1 MDADDKQF
9 AVIYAK
15 FRDRGE
21 QGLPL
26 LTAVIDT
33 KLPADL
39 PSSDAR
45 RETLA
50 KRQANAAVALLSMS
64 LPEKVWPLLK
74 HSPDPRVRSYL
85 IHRLGPM
92 GVDAEALIKRLDGEP
107 DITIRRALLLSLG
120 EINEKELPP
129 ASRTSLIPK
138 LQTIYGTDADPGVH
152 AAAEWL
158 LRTWKQQAWLNQL
171 TKEWTKD
178 KEQRAKRLEG
188 IEQQLKAS
196 REASAPG
203 VRPQW
208 YINGQG
214 QTMVVIPGPVEF
226 VMGSP
231 PNEAGRESRE
241 SQHKKRIGRTFALA
255 ANSVT
260 LAEYQRFDPGYGG
273 EIRQWSPTGNCPVLG
288 ISWFQAAEYCNWLSK
303 QEGLS
308 ESEWCYVPV
317 RDPGRTNPEYK
328 VGMKL
333 AANYLTRSGYRLPTE
348 AEMEFA
354 TRAGSVTSRCY
365 GETEE
370 LLPKYAWYNKNGQD
384 RAWPVGSKKPNDLG
398 LFDVH
403 GNVFTWCQER
413 FKAHPN
419 SKENEGAD
427 DNEDTRTIT
436 LENRGLRGG
445 SFAVYPSI
453 VRSAFRQ
460 GVVPTYRSDGDVGL
474 RPARTL
480 TP

>member
-1 MDADDKQF
+1 
-9 AVIYAK
+9 
-15 FRDRGE
+15 
-21 QGLPL
+21 
-26 LTAVIDT
+26 
-33 KLPADL
+33 
-39 PSSDAR
+39 
-45 RETLA
+45 
-50 KRQANAAVALLSMS
+50 
-64 LPEKVWPLLK
+64 
-74 HSPDPRVRSYL
+74 
-85 IHRLGPM
+85 
-92 GVDAEALIKRLDGEP
+92 
-107 DITIRRALLLSLG
+107 
-120 EINEKELPP
+120 
-129 ASRTSLIPK
+129 
-138 LQTIYGTDADPGVH
+138 
-152 AAAEWL
+152 
-158 LRTWKQQAWLNQL
+158 
-171 TKEWTKD
+171 
-178 KEQRAKRLEG
+178 
-188 IEQQLKAS
+188 
-196 REASAPG
+196 
-203 VRPQW
+203 
-208 YINGQG
+208 
-214 QTMVVIPGPVEF
+214 MVVIPGPVEF

-255 ANSVT
+255 AKSVT

-333 AANYLTRSGYRLPTE
+333 AANYLKRSGYRLPTE

-413 FKAHPN
+413 FKAYPN

-427 DNEDTRTIT
+427 DNEDTRTINSRKPWAAWRLVRRLPVDRALCLSARRCADVSERRGRWVASGEDFTALTT
-436 LENRGLRGG
+436 LQPYPLPPKGHRATALKAIPAAGLRGQPVRGWTVPLPTVILVQDLLRADRCHSGARLPRCTGG
-445 SFAVYPSI
+445 SGDDPDRRAASI
-453 VRSAFRQ
+453 SRWCAS
-460 GVVPTYRSDGDVGL
+460 
-474 RPARTL
+474 
-480 TP
+480 